1 MIFALPPPPGGCDCS
16 GPRSSSTSKQT
27 QCLALED
34 KEHGSHY
41 SSVSFEGVLNGSGRK
56 TAVFVARLLWFFSEV
71 HRVVDH
77 PEAAA
82 QARGAKHFLLNRL
95 EDRADG
101 GLFWSVTSDGRPLE
115 VDKHVYA
122 QAIGIYALSAY
133 GHAFAD
139 AEGAIS
145 SSLLFTLNQVT
156 LGRTFRVLDFFA
168 YHASIELCSYVPD
181 WKKRRQG
188 YFRGYILGRVRSQ
201 CQHFSCAV

>member
-34 KEHGSHY
+34 KEHGGHY

-101 GLFWSVTSDGRPLE
+101 GLFETPNRRLSPMSPLAPRTTNTHLHMLE
-115 VDKHVYA
+115 ALTLLVRLDVDPEPR
-122 QAIGIYALSAY
+122 IG
-133 GHAFAD
+133 H
-139 AEGAIS
+139 
-145 SSLLFTLNQVT
+145 
-156 LGRTFRVLDFFA
+156 
-168 YHASIELCSYVPD
+168 C
-181 WKKRRQG
+181 
-188 YFRGYILGRVRSQ
+188 
-201 CQHFSCAV
+201 

>member
-1 MIFALPPPPGGCDCS
+1 
-16 GPRSSSTSKQT
+16 
-27 QCLALED
+27 
-34 KEHGSHY
+34 
-41 SSVSFEGVLNGSGRK
+41 VSFEGVLNGSGRK

-133 GHAFAD
+133 GYAFAD
-139 AEGAIS
+139 AEAAEAALRIFRLVVQHAFGAYDFTES
-145 SSLLFTLNQVT
+145 FDRLWRETPNRRLSPMSPLAPRTTNTHLHMLEALTLLV
-156 LGRTFRVLDFFA
+156 RLDVDPEPRIG
-168 YHASIELCSYVPD
+168 HC
-181 WKKRRQG
+181 
-188 YFRGYILGRVRSQ
+188 
-201 CQHFSCAV
+201 